1 MYFFLTGGTG
11 FVGSHFIRQA
21 LIKSHNLKAIKRS
34 EKSDV
39 KIILKNKPSWI
50 VKNFSD
56 LQINDFQNCEVL
68 IHLAAHSANFP
79 YDTLENCI
87 KFNVTETLNLFNIAY
102 SAGIR
107 KFVMT
112 GSCFEYGKKGEE
124 YKFIPPDAS
133 LFPTQTYPTSKA
145 MASILITQWALE
157 RKVSLKILRLFQIYG
172 EGELQT
178 RLWPTLKEKALKGE
192 DLEMTYG
199 EQIRDFIKVED
210 VAKIILE
217 ESVNMKENTISIKNV
232 GSGNPKKLKD
242 FVYEAWE
249 GLNAKGSIILGS
261 IPYRD
266 NEVMRFV
273 PNIDIDYRLR

>member
-273 PNIDIDYRLR
+273 PNIDLDYRLR

>member
-249 GLNAKGSIILGS
+249 GLNAKGSIILGA

>member
-249 GLNAKGSIILGS
+249 GLNAKGSIKLGS